1 MVRVLSSSSS
11 WRFLIYFWGQTCSD
25 TGVRRAWRH
34 QGLRAFLLLWGRLFT
49 RGRRLLIPVAL
60 PHLWQSTL
68 PIPSLC
74 LQNIYV
80 THLPYRA
87 GAEPSP
93 YLTYAEGLRASTR
106 QYCAHGVVYGELLLQ
121 PTACFKDLVVQASWA
136 SPYGWYLR
144 QVLSALLD
152 RSREFGLRLLRV

>member
-1 MVRVLSSSSS
+1 M
-11 WRFLIYFWGQTCSD
+11 
-25 TGVRRAWRH
+25 
-34 QGLRAFLLLWGRLFT
+34 
-49 RGRRLLIPVAL
+49 IPVAL

-80 THLPYRA
+80 AHLPYRA

-93 YLTYAEGLRASTR
+93 YLSNAEGLRASTR

-121 PTACFKDLVVQASWA
+121 PIACLEDLVVQASRV
-136 SPYGWYLR
+136 SRYGWYLR
-144 QVLSALLD
+144 QVFSAHLD
-152 RSREFGLRLLRV
+152 RCLEFGLCHVSRSQASRV

>member
-1 MVRVLSSSSS
+1 MEASEVAGFFTSLGAA
-11 WRFLIYFWGQTCSD
+11 FCSRTAAND
-25 TGVRRAWRH
+25 S
-34 QGLRAFLLLWGRLFT
+34 F
-49 RGRRLLIPVAL
+49 AL

-74 LQNIYV
+74 LQNINV
-80 THLPYRA
+80 AHLPYRA

-93 YLTYAEGLRASTR
+93 YLSNAEGLRASTR
-106 QYCAHGVVYGELLLQ
+106 QYCAHGVVNGELLLQ
-121 PTACFKDLVVQASWA
+121 PTACFEDLVVQASWA